1 MSSPEIQGYLL
12 ALKNQEEQNLED
24 IRLGLLATLA
34 EYRGFPAIKKLFEEA
49 LKSVKLESDVAIG
62 EPGPVSTGH

>member
-12 ALKNQEEQNLED
+12 ALRNQEEQNLED

-34 EYRGFPAIKKLFEEA
+34 EYRGFPKIKQLFDDA
-49 LKSVKLESDVAIG
+49 LKSVKLERDVAVC
-62 EPGPVSTGH
+62 EPCPTGSSR